1 MMSFSKNDL
10 EIIKSKIQLSSEIEK
25 KSKLIKKGSDYWCC
39 CPFHEEKT
47 PSCKINDDLGSY
59 YCFGCGAKGDIFTIY
74 TELYNYS
81 FPDAVKELAS
91 RVGIKINENNPNQK
105 KENENIFKILEMS
118 TTWFED
124 NLNYDLNCQQYL
136 KNRALSKNTIRDFR
150 IGYSYNPK
158 TTLYAF
164 LKDHNFSDKDI
175 INSNVVKKD
184 KVDRIRDFFYK
195 RLIFPIANEQ
205 NKILGFGGRVLDN
218 SNPKYI
224 NSPESF
230 FFKKRDILYNLN
242 LAKKNIRLK
251 KNILICEGYMD
262 VISLYE
268 NNIKTAVAPLG
279 TSLTDNQ
286 LQLSWKY
293 VNKPTIMFDG
303 DNAGLRASYKSAL
316 MALNYLSPNKYL
328 QFIELP
334 QNYDPDSF
342 INKYSITNFIKLLK
356 KPTPIVN
363 FIFEQSTSTIDFNL
377 ADNKVTYDKFIDD
390 IVNTIKDKK
399 ISYFYK
405 NEFKKLFFDKL
416 KSSNKKVINQIS
428 KKNIEPLLKKQIN
441 SFLLAFLNHASIR
454 EDLIRVFKEFNIFN
468 ESDISFINFFEKK
481 EIKSKNYNQILDADL
496 PEEINI
502 KISQISKNTISQ
514 LFPYTQKDYDSSK
527 TLEEIRDSIKNLN
540 TRLLNLKKINKS
552 LNEFENTNTNLSW
565 DELKKIYFELHGD
578 YK

>member
-1 MMSFSKNDL
+1 MSFSKNDL
-10 EIIKSKIQLSSEIEK
+10 EIIKSKILLSDELRK
-25 KSKLIKKGSDYWCC
+25 KVNVIKKGNDYWCC

-47 PSCKINDDLGSY
+47 PSCKINDDFGSY

-124 NLNYDLNCQQYL
+124 NLNNDINCQQYL

-242 LAKKNIRLK
+242 LAKK
-251 KNILICEGYMD
+251 
-262 VISLYE
+262 
-268 NNIKTAVAPLG
+268 
-279 TSLTDNQ
+279 
-286 LQLSWKY
+286 
-293 VNKPTIMFDG
+293 
-303 DNAGLRASYKSAL
+303 
-316 MALNYLSPNKYL
+316 
-328 QFIELP
+328 
-334 QNYDPDSF
+334 
-342 INKYSITNFIKLLK
+342 
-356 KPTPIVN
+356 
-363 FIFEQSTSTIDFNL
+363 
-377 ADNKVTYDKFIDD
+377 
-390 IVNTIKDKK
+390 
-399 ISYFYK
+399 
-405 NEFKKLFFDKL
+405 
-416 KSSNKKVINQIS
+416 
-428 KKNIEPLLKKQIN
+428 
-441 SFLLAFLNHASIR
+441 
-454 EDLIRVFKEFNIFN
+454 
-468 ESDISFINFFEKK
+468 
-481 EIKSKNYNQILDADL
+481 ILD
-496 PEEINI
+496 
-502 KISQISKNTISQ
+502 
-514 LFPYTQKDYDSSK
+514 
-527 TLEEIRDSIKNLN
+527 
-540 TRLLNLKKINKS
+540 
-552 LNEFENTNTNLSW
+552 
-565 DELKKIYFELHGD
+565 
-578 YK
+578 